1 MEKRKEVADI
11 YNKNHLILNDYAFKG
26 GDLWELYD
34 WYHTFN
40 SLYHQRA
47 ILFAT
52 IVNMNRDK
60 SWKSK
65 KHSDG
70 KYCFDREWEWFIVW
84 IDTPKWS
91 YTYHYETEKYW
102 YLFKCEELELWKE
115 RDGHTE
121 KDVDRLLSLIN

>member
-1 MEKRKEVADI
+1 MITK
-11 YNKNHLILNDYAFKG
+11 
-26 GDLWELYD
+26 ELYDENIRIMKNDMFWVKDEIWEMSD

-47 ILFAT
+47 ILFAV
-52 IVNMNRDK
+52 IVNMNIDK

-91 YTYHYETEKYW
+91 YTYHYETDKYW
-102 YLFKCEELELWKE
+102 DLFKCEELELWKE

-121 KDVDRLLSLIN
+121 KDVDRLLYL